1 MEVVDLGWDAK
12 QKRLRG
18 TLRLVGS
25 FPLTLFLRVPN
36 PYRFERAAC
45 KEASCRVEQKGDLLA
60 ITLQRTKSGETD
72 FNILFTAS

>member
-1 MEVVDLGWDAK
+1 MPDRTD
-12 QKRLRG
+12 
-18 TLRLVGS
+18 
-25 FPLTLFLRVPN
+25 

-72 FNILFTAS
+72 FDILFTAS